1 MATHVFSRMA
11 VTSDPELMVSWWPK
25 PDFAMTSVA
34 SPRHDVCARL
44 QKLLH
49 LQVNESRLRL
59 GKVRLKA
66 QNARKSRTE
75 PPLKASLDPQPF
87 AFQPSNDLGNGRC
100 VTVKRR
106 SLEQPRDRDIE
117 SR

>member
-1 MATHVFSRMA
+1 
-11 VTSDPELMVSWWPK
+11 MVAETR
-25 PDFAMTSVA
+25 FC
-34 SPRHDVCARL
+34 HDVRGIAKARRLRRL

-66 QNARKSRTE
+66 QKSRTE

-87 AFQPSNDLGNGRC
+87 AFQPSNDLAMA
-100 VTVKRR
+100 VV
-106 SLEQPRDRDIE
+106 